1 MHKAHRAESGRHA
14 AASPSRVSK
23 FLAAGIA
30 VAGATAIAAAPVSPV
45 NDDIKIKAQAQ
56 ERAVALTAA
65 ADPLVLLQNF
75 FAESQLNLGYLGS
88 NATNSYAAVAAAFAD
103 ADLPGELSN
112 ILVANATNPIPLL
125 TRLSQFGSTYG
136 DDIQIAFFGREDDPT
151 TKDDP
156 TTPAIENNEN
166 YDGVFERMQLSFTEF
181 QTLLTDLQNY
191 DPPVDAAGNPTQ
203 GQFTNAAFEL
213 NSFFVFGV
221 LDNLRP
227 LITATPAGIVPL
239 FSIPGDFLGGEVAG
253 GFEGGLPGFFA
264 PVADNPATPE
274 NEADPGARLDNLLNL
289 LNEQTLVRAAVGP
302 FQTSFFQVAQVL
314 DDAMAAY
321 EAGDTELAINE
332 LTNLPIRT
340 VNAFV
345 NGFAPSFSPGGEEW
359 PSLLDPRQQQA
370 GLFKY
375 LAVDLPNQ
383 IITALGGTPVT
394 PQVPP
399 APTTTLTE
407 RSGADVLSTFGPA
420 TVDVKVEPTP
430 EVPAKIDEA
439 TTKDTAVLAGNTTVP
454 VTVPAAGGTG
464 EVIEVDGEGE
474 GAPASTTP
482 VRKGYK
488 PGDGLKALKKAGDDF
503 NKGVKSFTDS
513 LKPKKKT
520 TESED
525 KKADTDD
532 KAKGDTDTKDDKPKS
547 DDNDKKSEGSE
558 S

>member
-112 ILVANATNPIPLL
+112 ILVGNLSDPTQLF
-125 TRLSQFGSTYG
+125 TRLSQFQSVYG
-136 DDIQIAFFGREDDPT
+136 DDLQIAFFGREDNPA
-151 TKDDP
+151 
-156 TTPAIENNEN
+156 TPVNEN
-166 YDGVFERMQLSFTEF
+166 YDGLFERMQLSFTEF
-181 QTLLTDLQNY
+181 QTLLADLQVY
-191 DPPVDAAGNPTQ
+191 DPPADDPTQ
-203 GQFTNAAFEL
+203 GQFTNMAFEL

-227 LITATPAGIVPL
+227 LIGGTPAGIVPL

-253 GFEGGLPGFFA
+253 GFEGALPGF
-264 PVADNPATPE
+264 D
-274 NEADPGARLDNLLNL
+274 RLDNLINV

-399 APTTTLTE
+399 APTAPGA
-407 RSGADVLSTFGPA
+407 RSGADVLSTFGPSA
-420 TVDVKVEPTP
+420 GTVDVKVETP
-430 EVPAKIDEA
+430 EVPTNIDEGA
-439 TTKDTAVLAGNTTVP
+439 AIDPVKDTAVLAGNTKVP
-454 VTVPAAGGTG
+454 TTG
-464 EVIEVDGEGE
+464 EVTEIVEVDDAGE
-474 GAPASTTP
+474 APAATTP
-482 VRKGYK
+482 VKKGYK

-513 LKPKKKT
+513 LKPKKKKT

-525 KKADTDD
+525 KKADD
-532 KAKGDTDTKDDKPKS
+532 KASADTGSKDDKPKS
-547 DDNDKKSEGSE
+547 DDNKSEGSE

>member
-1 MHKAHRAESGRHA
+1 VHKAHRAESGRHA

-112 ILVANATNPIPLL
+112 ILVGNLSDPSQLF
-125 TRLSQFGSTYG
+125 TRLSQFQSVYG
-136 DDIQIAFFGREDDPT
+136 DDLQIAFFGREDDLS
-151 TKDDP
+151 
-156 TTPAIENNEN
+156 TPVNEN
-166 YDGVFERMQLSFTEF
+166 YDGLFERMQLSFTEF
-181 QTLLTDLQNY
+181 QSLLADLQNY
-191 DPPVDAAGNPTQ
+191 DPPADDPTQ
-203 GQFTNAAFEL
+203 GQFTNMAFEL

-227 LITATPAGIVPL
+227 LIGGTPAGIVPL

-253 GFEGGLPGFFA
+253 GFEGALPGF
-264 PVADNPATPE
+264 D
-274 NEADPGARLDNLLNL
+274 RLDNLINV

-302 FQTSFFQVAQVL
+302 FQTAFFQVAQVL
-314 DDAMAAY
+314 DDAMTAY

-399 APTTTLTE
+399 APTATTEQSAPEAL
-407 RSGADVLSTFGPA
+407 AAFGPA
-420 TVDVKVEPTP
+420 AGTVDVKVEPTP
-430 EVPAKIDEA
+430 EAPTAIEDGA
-439 TTKDTAVLAGNTTVP
+439 TKDTAVLAGNTTVP
-454 VTVPAAGGTG
+454 TTVPATGGATDG
-464 EVIEVDGEGE
+464 IIEVGGEGEGE
-474 GAPASTTP
+474 GASTTP
-482 VRKGYK
+482 VKKGYK

-520 TESED
+520 TESEATKD
-525 KKADTDD
+525 GADD